1 MTSDMPTY
9 SHENLDL
16 ETLSQL
22 LVTNPN
28 LPLTQTKRIEVE
40 NYRKMNHD
48 N

>member
-1 MTSDMPTY
+1 MPTY
-9 SHENLDL
+9 GHENLDL

-28 LPLTQTKRIEVE
+28 LSLSQSKRIEIE
-40 NYRKMNHD
+40 NYRKMNHE